1 MATKTLLASD
11 VMSTKLAAIAP
22 GAGVRLAA
30 EFMLKRKVSALL
42 VLDSKKRLL
51 GIVSEGD
58 LVHRAELGSRKKG
71 SWWLNLLVPDR
82 DLARQYARAHGRRVA
97 DVMTRNCVAA
107 TPGTPVATL
116 AELMERHKVKRIPI
130 LDEGK
135 VVGVVSRADIVA
147 AFVRSADDKVA
158 VHAVDDAAAAAA
170 IRKRIAR
177 EPWIGSTMVSVAVS
191 KGIASLSG
199 IVSSIAQRDAVR
211 AIAEETDGV
220 RRADMRA
227 LRVDRN
233 AISLMHSLPLG

>member
-1 MATKTLLASD
+1 MANKTLLASD
-11 VMSTKLAAIAP
+11 IMSTKLAAIAP

-71 SWWLNLLVPDR
+71 SWWLNLLAPDR

-107 TPGTPVATL
+107 TPGTSVATL
-116 AELMERHKVKRIPI
+116 AELMEQHKVKRIPI

-158 VHAVDDAAAAAA
+158 VHAVDDAAAATA

-177 EPWIGSTMVSVAVS
+177 EPWIGSTMVSVSVS

-199 IVSSIAQRDAVR
+199 VVSSTAQRDAVR

-227 LRVDRN
+227 LRVDRD
-233 AISLMHSLPLG
+233 AIALMHSLPLV